1 MENINLPVSQGQPA
15 EARARVDSQTKVCL
29 LTIGGEV
36 YAVDLRHVREVF
48 EVDVITPVPGMPS
61 ALVGV
66 TNVRG
71 AVVPVMDLRRMMDV
85 PTTGPP
91 PPYAVIIKHGNHHV
105 GVLVERVPEIRT
117 VQTEQFLPTP
127 SGDAREGK
135 PFLTAVLRLD
145 DRMGGVV
152 EVPTLLACMETGS

>member
-1 MENINLPVSQGQPA
+1 MENRTLTGSQGQA
-15 EARARVDSQTKVCL
+15 VETRRRADSSTRVCL
-29 LTIGGEV
+29 LTLGGEV

-48 EVDVITPVPGMPS
+48 EVEAITPVPGMPP

-71 AVVPVMDLRRMMDV
+71 AVVPIMDLRRLLGL
-85 PTTGPP
+85 TTAGPP
-91 PPYAVIIKHGNHHV
+91 PRYAVIIKHGTHQV

-117 VQTEQFLPTP
+117 VQTDQFLPAP
-127 SGDAREGK
+127 SGGAQEGK
-135 PFLTAVLRLD
+135 PFLTAVLRLE

-152 EVPTLLACMETGS
+152 EVPTLLACVETGT

>member
-1 MENINLPVSQGQPA
+1 MENANLPVSQGQPT
-15 EARARVDSQTKVCL
+15 EARGRADGPTKVCL

-36 YAVDLRHVREVF
+36 YAVDLRNVREVF

-71 AVVPVMDLRRMMDV
+71 AVIPVMDLRRLLDV
-85 PTTGPP
+85 PSAGPALQ
-91 PPYAVIIKHGNHHV
+91 YAVIIKHGHHQV
-105 GVLVERVPEIRT
+105 GVLVEKVPEIRT

-152 EVPTLLACMETGS
+152 EVPTLLACVETGS

>member
-1 MENINLPVSQGQPA
+1 METVNLPVPQGQPA
-15 EARARVDSQTKVCL
+15 GARGQADTQTKVCL

-36 YAVDLRHVREVF
+36 YAVDLRNVREVF

-71 AVVPVMDLRRMMDV
+71 AVIPVMDLRRLLDMSSA
-85 PTTGPP
+85 GPALR
-91 PPYAVIIKHGNHHV
+91 YAVIIRHGQHQV
-105 GVLVERVPEIRT
+105 GVLVEKVPEIRT

-152 EVPTLLACMETGS
+152 EVPTLLACVETGS

>member
-1 MENINLPVSQGQPA
+1 MENSNLPVSQGQPA
-15 EARARVDSQTKVCL
+15 ESRSRADSQTKVCL

-85 PTTGPP
+85 PTTGPAP
-91 PPYAVIIKHGNHHV
+91 QYAVIIKHGNHHV

>member
-1 MENINLPVSQGQPA
+1 MENVNLPVSQGQPA
-15 EARARVDSQTKVCL
+15 EARGRADSPTKVCL

-48 EVDVITPVPGMPS
+48 EVDVITPVPGVPS

-71 AVVPVMDLRRMMDV
+71 AVIPVMDLRRMLNM
-85 PTTGPP
+85 PTAGPL
-91 PPYAVIIKHGNHHV
+91 PPYAVIIKHGNHQV

-117 VQTEQFLPTP
+117 VRTEQFLPTP
-127 SGDAREGK
+127 SGDAKEGK

-152 EVPTLLACMETGS
+152 EVPTLLACVETGS

>member
-1 MENINLPVSQGQPA
+1 MDDSNLPVTQVQPA
-15 EARARVDSQTKVCL
+15 DAGKRAETQTKVCL

-36 YAVDLRHVREVF
+36 YAVDLRNVREVF
-48 EVDVITPVPGMPS
+48 EVDVVTPVPGMPS

-71 AVVPVMDLRRMMDV
+71 AVVPVMDLRRLLDV
-85 PTTGPP
+85 PSGGPMP
-91 PPYAVIIKHGNHHV
+91 RYAVIIKHGHHQV
-105 GVLVERVPEIRT
+105 GVLVEKVPEIRT

-152 EVPTLLACMETGS
+152 EVPTLLACVETGS

>member
-1 MENINLPVSQGQPA
+1 MDQPNLPVTQVQPSAAGGRA
-15 EARARVDSQTKVCL
+15 ETQTKVCL

-36 YAVDLRHVREVF
+36 YAVDLRNVREVF
-48 EVDVITPVPGMPS
+48 EVDVVTPVPGMPS

-71 AVVPVMDLRRMMDV
+71 AVVPVMDLRRLLDV
-85 PTTGPP
+85 PSGGPMP
-91 PPYAVIIKHGNHHV
+91 HYAVIIKHGHHQV
-105 GVLVERVPEIRT
+105 GVLVEKVPEIRT

-152 EVPTLLACMETGS
+152 EVPTLLACVETGS

>member
-1 MENINLPVSQGQPA
+1 MENVNLPVSQDQPA
-15 EARARVDSQTKVCL
+15 EARGRDSQTKVCL

-36 YAVDLRHVREVF
+36 YAVDLRNVREVF
-48 EVDVITPVPGMPS
+48 EVDAITPVPGMPP

-71 AVVPVMDLRRMMDV
+71 AVVPVMDLRRLLDV
-85 PTTGPP
+85 PSSGPAP
-91 PPYAVIIKHGNHHV
+91 QFAVIIKHGNHQA

-117 VQTEQFLPTP
+117 VQTEQFMPTP

-152 EVPTLLACMETGS
+152 EVPTLLACVETGS

>member
-15 EARARVDSQTKVCL
+15 ASRGRAGSLSRVCL
-29 LTIGGEV
+29 LTLGGEI

-48 EVDVITPVPGMPS
+48 EVDVITPVPGMPP

-71 AVVPVMDLRRMMDV
+71 AVIPVMDLRRMLNL
-85 PTTGPP
+85 PTGGPP
-91 PPYAVIIKHGNHHV
+91 PPYAVIIKHGNHQV
-105 GVLVERVPEIRT
+105 GVLVERVPEIKT

>member
-1 MENINLPVSQGQPA
+1 MENSNLPVAQGQPA
-15 EARARVDSQTKVCL
+15 EARGRADSQSKVCL

-48 EVDVITPVPGMPS
+48 EVDVITPVPGMPP

-85 PTTGPP
+85 PTTGPTP
-91 PPYAVIIKHGNHHV
+91 QYAVIIKHGNHHV

>member
-1 MENINLPVSQGQPA
+1 MENVNLPVSQGQPA
-15 EARARVDSQTKVCL
+15 EARGRADSPTKVCL

-48 EVDVITPVPGMPS
+48 EVDVITPVPGVPS

-71 AVVPVMDLRRMMDV
+71 AVIPVMDLRRMLNL
-85 PTTGPP
+85 PTAGAA
-91 PPYAVIIKHGNHHV
+91 PPYAVIIKHGNHQV

-152 EVPTLLACMETGS
+152 EVPTLLACVETGS

>member
-1 MENINLPVSQGQPA
+1 MDNDATLPVSQGPTA
-15 EARARVDSQTKVCL
+15 EARGRTDSQTKVCL

-48 EVDVITPVPGMPS
+48 EVDMITPVPGMPA

-71 AVVPVMDLRRMMDV
+71 AVIPVMDLRRMLGV
-85 PTTGPP
+85 ATAGPT
-91 PPYAVIIKHGNHHV
+91 PYAVIIKHGAHQV

-135 PFLTAVLRLD
+135 PFLKAVLRLD

-152 EVPTLLACMETGS
+152 EVPTLLACVETGS

>member
-1 MENINLPVSQGQPA
+1 MENVNLPVSQGQPA
-15 EARARVDSQTKVCL
+15 EARGRADSPTKVCL

-48 EVDVITPVPGMPS
+48 EVDVITPVPGVPS

-71 AVVPVMDLRRMMDV
+71 AVIPVMDLRRMLNM
-85 PTTGPP
+85 PTAGLA
-91 PPYAVIIKHGNHHV
+91 PYAVIIKHGNQQV

-117 VQTEQFLPTP
+117 VRTEQFLPTP
-127 SGDAREGK
+127 SGDAKEGK

-152 EVPTLLACMETGS
+152 EVPTLLACVETGS

>member
-1 MENINLPVSQGQPA
+1 MENANLPASQVQPA
-15 EARARVDSQTKVCL
+15 DARAQAGTQSKVCL

-36 YAVDLRHVREVF
+36 YAVDLRNVREVF

-71 AVVPVMDLRRMMDV
+71 AVVPVMDLRRLLDV
-85 PTTGPP
+85 PSGGPTP
-91 PPYAVIIKHGNHHV
+91 HYAVIIRHGHHQV
-105 GVLVERVPEIRT
+105 GVLVEKVPEIRT

-152 EVPTLLACMETGS
+152 EVPTLLACVETGR

>member
-1 MENINLPVSQGQPA
+1 MENISTPVPQGQPT
-15 EARARVDSQTKVCL
+15 EARGRAEGVTRVCL
-29 LTIGGEV
+29 LTLGGEV
-36 YAVDLRHVREVF
+36 YAVDLRNVREVF
-48 EVDVITPVPGMPS
+48 QVDTITPVPGMPP

-71 AVVPVMDLRRMMDV
+71 AVIPIMDLRRMLGV
-85 PTTGPP
+85 PTAGPAP
-91 PPYAVIIKHGNHHV
+91 QYAVIIKHGNHQV

-117 VQTEQFLPTP
+117 VHTEQFLPTP
-127 SGDAREGK
+127 SGEASGAK

-152 EVPTLLACMETGS
+152 EVPTLLACVETGN

>member
-1 MENINLPVSQGQPA
+1 MENVNLPVTQGQPA
-15 EARARVDSQTKVCL
+15 EARGRAGSQTKVCL

-36 YAVDLRHVREVF
+36 YAVDLRNVREVF

-71 AVVPVMDLRRMMDV
+71 AVIPVMDLRRMMGL
-85 PTTGPP
+85 PTAGPAP
-91 PPYAVIIKHGNHHV
+91 QFSVIIKHGNHQV

-117 VQTEQFLPTP
+117 VRTEQFLPTP

>member
-15 EARARVDSQTKVCL
+15 EARRRADSQTKVCL
-29 LTIGGEV
+29 LTLGGEV

-71 AVVPVMDLRRMMDV
+71 AVIPVMDLRRMLNL
-85 PTTGPP
+85 PTAGPA
-91 PPYAVIIKHGNHHV
+91 PPYAVIIKHGNHQV

-117 VQTEQFLPTP
+117 VRTEQFLPTP
-127 SGDAREGK
+127 SGDAKEGK

-152 EVPTLLACMETGS
+152 EVPTLLACVETGS

>member
-1 MENINLPVSQGQPA
+1 MENISAPVPQGQPA
-15 EARARVDSQTKVCL
+15 ESRGRAGTSTRVCL
-29 LTIGGEV
+29 LTLGGDV
-36 YAVDLRHVREVF
+36 YAVDLRNVREVF
-48 EVDVITPVPGMPS
+48 EVDAITPVPGMPP

-71 AVVPVMDLRRMMDV
+71 AVIPVMDLRLV
-85 PTTGPP
+85 LGVSTAGPAP
-91 PPYAVIIKHGNHHV
+91 QYAVIIKHGNHQV

-127 SGDAREGK
+127 SGVAGGAK

-152 EVPTLLACMETGS
+152 EVPTLLAYVETGN

>member
-1 MENINLPVSQGQPA
+1 MENSNLPVSQGQPA
-15 EARARVDSQTKVCL
+15 ESRSRADSQTKVCL

-48 EVDVITPVPGMPS
+48 EVDVITPVPGMPP

-85 PTTGPP
+85 PTTGPAP
-91 PPYAVIIKHGNHHV
+91 QYAVIIKHGNHHV

>member
-1 MENINLPVSQGQPA
+1 MENVNLPVAQGQTA
-15 EARARVDSQTKVCL
+15 AAGGRAGSQTKVCL

-36 YAVDLRHVREVF
+36 YAVDLRNVREVF

-71 AVVPVMDLRRMMDV
+71 AVIAVMDLRRMLGL
-85 PTTGPP
+85 PTAGPTP
-91 PPYAVIIKHGNHHV
+91 KFAVIIKHGNQQV
-105 GVLVERVPEIRT
+105 GLLVERVPEIKT

-135 PFLTAVLRLD
+135 PFLTSVLRLD

-152 EVPTLLACMETGS
+152 EVPTLLACVETGS

>member
-15 EARARVDSQTKVCL
+15 ETRGRADSSTKVCL
-29 LTIGGEV
+29 LTIGGDV
-36 YAVDLRHVREVF
+36 YAVDLRNVREAF

-71 AVVPVMDLRRMMDV
+71 AVVAVMDLRRMLGV
-85 PTTGPP
+85 PVTGPT
-91 PPYAVIIKHGNHHV
+91 PPYAVIIKHGNHQV

-152 EVPTLLACMETGS
+152 EVPTLLACMETES

>member
-1 MENINLPVSQGQPA
+1 MGNTNLPVSQGQPA
-15 EARARVDSQTKVCL
+15 EVRGRAGSLTRVCL
-29 LTIGGEV
+29 LTLGGEV

-48 EVDVITPVPGMPS
+48 EVDVITPVPGMPP

-71 AVVPVMDLRRMMDV
+71 AVIPVMDLRRMLNL
-85 PTTGPP
+85 PTAGPAQ
-91 PPYAVIIKHGNHHV
+91 YAVIIKHGNHQV

>member
-1 MENINLPVSQGQPA
+1 MENRNLTVSQGQAVETRGRA
-15 EARARVDSQTKVCL
+15 EGVTRVCL
-29 LTIGGEV
+29 LTLGGEV

-48 EVDVITPVPGMPS
+48 EVDTITPVPGMPP
-61 ALVGV
+61 AFVGV

-71 AVVPVMDLRRMMDV
+71 AVIPVMDLRRMLGLAAG
-85 PTTGPP
+85 TP
-91 PPYAVIIKHGNHHV
+91 PPYAVIIKHGTHQV

-117 VQTEQFLPTP
+117 VQTDQFLSTP
-127 SGDAREGK
+127 SGDAREAK

-152 EVPTLLACMETGS
+152 EVPTLLACVETGT

>member
-1 MENINLPVSQGQPA
+1 MENINLPVSQGQAA
-15 EARARVDSQTKVCL
+15 EARGRAGSLTRVCL
-29 LTIGGEV
+29 LTLGGEV

-48 EVDVITPVPGMPS
+48 EVDVITPVPGMPP

-71 AVVPVMDLRRMMDV
+71 SVIPVMDLRRMLNL
-85 PTTGPP
+85 PTAGPATQ
-91 PPYAVIIKHGNHHV
+91 YAVIIKHGSHQL
-105 GVLVERVPEIRT
+105 GVLVEQVPEIRT

>member
-1 MENINLPVSQGQPA
+1 MENISAPAPQDQPSESRRRA
-15 EARARVDSQTKVCL
+15 EATTRVCL
-29 LTIGGEV
+29 LTLGGDV
-36 YAVDLRHVREVF
+36 YAVDLRNVREVF
-48 EVDVITPVPGMPS
+48 EVDAITPVPGMPP

-66 TNVRG
+66 TNLRG
-71 AVVPVMDLRRMMDV
+71 AVVPVMDLRLV
-85 PTTGPP
+85 LGVSTAGPAP
-91 PPYAVIIKHGNHHV
+91 QYAVIIKHGNHQV

-127 SGDAREGK
+127 SNAAGGAK

-152 EVPTLLACMETGS
+152 EVPTLLAYVETGN

>member
-1 MENINLPVSQGQPA
+1 MADVNLPVSDGQPV
-15 EARARVDSQTKVCL
+15 EARGRADSQTKVCL

-36 YAVDLRHVREVF
+36 YAVDLRNVREVF
-48 EVDVITPVPGMPS
+48 EVDAITPVPGMPS

-71 AVVPVMDLRRMMDV
+71 AVVPVMDLRRLLGV
-85 PTTGPP
+85 SSAGPTPQ
-91 PPYAVIIKHGNHHV
+91 YAVIIKHGNHQV

-152 EVPTLLACMETGS
+152 EVPTLLACVETGS

>member
-1 MENINLPVSQGQPA
+1 MENANLPVPQGQPA
-15 EARARVDSQTKVCL
+15 DARGRADTQTKVCL

-36 YAVDLRHVREVF
+36 YAVDLRNVREVF

-71 AVVPVMDLRRMMDV
+71 AVIPVMDLRRLLDV
-85 PTTGPP
+85 PSAGPSLR
-91 PPYAVIIKHGNHHV
+91 YAVIIRHGHHQV
-105 GVLVERVPEIRT
+105 GVLVEKVPEIRT

-152 EVPTLLACMETGS
+152 EVPTLLACVETGR

>member
-15 EARARVDSQTKVCL
+15 EARGRADSQTKVCL
-29 LTIGGEV
+29 LTLGGEV

-71 AVVPVMDLRRMMDV
+71 AVIPVMDLRRMLNL
-85 PTTGPP
+85 PTAGPAA
-91 PPYAVIIKHGNHHV
+91 PYAVIIKHGNHQV

-117 VQTEQFLPTP
+117 VRTEQFLPTP

-152 EVPTLLACMETGS
+152 EVPTLLACVETGN

>member
-15 EARARVDSQTKVCL
+15 ESRGRADNQIKVCL

-48 EVDVITPVPGMPS
+48 EVDVITPVPGMPP
-61 ALVGV
+61 ALIGV

-71 AVVPVMDLRRMMDV
+71 AVTPVMDLRRMMDV
-85 PTTGPP
+85 PTTGPALQ
-91 PPYAVIIKHGNHHV
+91 YAVIIKHGNHHV

>member
-1 MENINLPVSQGQPA
+1 MDDVNLPVSQGQAA
-15 EARARVDSQTKVCL
+15 EARGRAESQTKVCL

-36 YAVDLRHVREVF
+36 YAVDLRNVREVF
-48 EVDVITPVPGMPS
+48 EVDAITPVPGMPS

-71 AVVPVMDLRRMMDV
+71 AVIPVMDLRRLLNV
-85 PTTGPP
+85 TSGGAT
-91 PPYAVIIKHGNHHV
+91 PYAVIIKHGNHQV

-152 EVPTLLACMETGS
+152 EVPTLLACVETGS

>member
-1 MENINLPVSQGQPA
+1 MADGNLPVSDGQPVK
-15 EARARVDSQTKVCL
+15 ARGRADSQTKVCL

-36 YAVDLRHVREVF
+36 YAVDLRNVREVF
-48 EVDVITPVPGMPS
+48 EVDVITPVPGMPP

-71 AVVPVMDLRRMMDV
+71 AVVPVMDLRRLLGV
-85 PTTGPP
+85 SSAGPTPQ
-91 PPYAVIIKHGNHHV
+91 YAVIINHGNHQV

-152 EVPTLLACMETGS
+152 EVPTLLACVETGS

>member
-1 MENINLPVSQGQPA
+1 MENISAPVPQGQPA
-15 EARARVDSQTKVCL
+15 GSRGRAETSIRVCL
-29 LTIGGEV
+29 LTLGGDV
-36 YAVDLRHVREVF
+36 YAVDLRSVREVF
-48 EVDVITPVPGMPS
+48 EVDAITPVPGMPP

-71 AVVPVMDLRRMMDV
+71 AVIPVMDLRLV
-85 PTTGPP
+85 LGVSTAGPAP
-91 PPYAVIIKHGNHHV
+91 QYAVIIKHGNHQV

-127 SGDAREGK
+127 SDAAGGAK

-152 EVPTLLACMETGS
+152 EVPTLLAYVETGN

>member
-1 MENINLPVSQGQPA
+1 MENVNLPVTQGQPA
-15 EARARVDSQTKVCL
+15 EAGGRAGSQTKVCL

-36 YAVDLRHVREVF
+36 YAVDLRNVREVF

-71 AVVPVMDLRRMMDV
+71 VVIAVMDLRRMLGLS
-85 PTTGPP
+85 TAGPP
-91 PPYAVIIKHGNHHV
+91 PQFAVIIKHGHQQV
-105 GVLVERVPEIRT
+105 GVLVEKVPEIKT

-145 DRMGGVV
+145 DRIGGVV
-152 EVPTLLACMETGS
+152 EVPTLLACVETGS

>member
-15 EARARVDSQTKVCL
+15 EARGRADAQTRVCL
-29 LTIGGEV
+29 LTLGGEV

-48 EVDVITPVPGMPS
+48 EVDVITPVPGMPP

-71 AVVPVMDLRRMMDV
+71 AVIPVMDLRRMLNL
-85 PTTGPP
+85 PTAGPAP
-91 PPYAVIIKHGNHHV
+91 QYAVIIKHGNHQV

-117 VQTEQFLPTP
+117 VKTEQFLPTP